1 MPKMT
6 RGLVIRDC
14 TIIRL
19 SRARMVE
26 SRRKD
31 VVGQALTNGP
41 APDFGYPSRQEN
53 GSSHVTG
60 DSSLFRIFRPRDGWR
75 GSSCA
80 EVWCADVLRCGSAG
94 VPMS

>member
-14 TIIRL
+14 TITRL

-31 VVGQALTNGP
+31 VVRSSTYDWPDPGDAAAVP
-41 APDFGYPSRQEN
+41 ARRRLVTASVQFVPFRDL
-53 GSSHVTG
+53 SSQGRTG
-60 DSSLFRIFRPRDGWR
+60 G
-75 GSSCA
+75 C
-80 EVWCADVLRCGSAG
+80 
-94 VPMS
+94 